1 METLNGHLL
10 DLHQRRKY
18 PAEITLRDGR
28 IHRIREVAS
37 APDRVILPGFVDAHI
52 HIESS
57 MLVPSMF
64 ARIAVRH
71 GTVGTV
77 SDPHEIANVCG
88 AEGVKWMVA
97 DGKRTPFKFH
107 FGVPSCVPATGFETS
122 GAILDVSDTEALL
135 DDPDLHYLAE
145 MMNWP
150 GVLNRDPHV
159 MAKIAAALKR
169 GKKVDGHAPGLR
181 GDAAHAYIAAGIS
194 TDHECSHLDEALH
207 KLAAGMKII
216 IREGSAARNFEAL
229 HPLFLEK
236 SGMLMFGSDDKH
248 PDDLL
253 LGHID
258 RLVLRALSH
267 GYDLYDVLHAACVAP
282 VEHYGMDVGLLREGD
297 NADFIVVDSEHR
309 FQTQQTWING
319 KPAYS
324 DGRITWDSEPSE
336 PINRFHGWTPTL
348 SDLHRQETEPVPV
361 IVAYDGEI
369 VTGRAMADPH
379 AHPDILKL
387 VVVNRYAPGPPAVA
401 WIRGFGVMDGAI
413 ASSVAHDSHNVIA
426 VGSDDESL
434 LRAIGLV
441 MDSGGGI
448 SAANGTHAEG
458 LALPVGGLMSD
469 LPAEDVAKAYQS
481 LDAMAKKM
489 GATVAAP
496 YMLLSFMALLVIPS
510 LKLSDKG
517 LFDGE
522 SFSFL
527 LLAGPD

>member
-1 METLNGHLL
+1 METLSGRLL
-10 DLHQRRKY
+10 DLHQRRIY
-18 PAEITLRDGR
+18 PAEITFSQGR
-28 IHRIREVAS
+28 ITSVHEVDT
-37 APDRVILPGFVDAHI
+37 APDRVMLPGFVDAHI

-71 GTVGTV
+71 GTVATV

-88 AEGVKWMVA
+88 AEGVRWMVA

-107 FGVPSCVPATGFETS
+107 FGVPSCVPATGFETA
-122 GAILDVSDTEALL
+122 GAVLDVADTEALL
-135 DDPDLHYLAE
+135 DNPDLSYLAE

-150 GVLNRDPHV
+150 GVLNRDPQV
-159 MAKIAAALKR
+159 MAKIAAAHQR

-194 TDHECSHLDEALH
+194 TDHECMHLDEALH
-207 KLAAGMKII
+207 KLAAGMNII
-216 IREGSAARNFEAL
+216 IREGSAARNFAAL
-229 HPLFLEK
+229 HPLFHES

-258 RLVLRALSH
+258 RLVVRALSH
-267 GYDLYDVLHAACVAP
+267 GYDLFDVLHAACVAP
-282 VEHYGMDVGLLREGD
+282 VKHYGMDVGLLRVGD
-297 NADFIVVDSEHR
+297 PADFIVVDSETTFR
-309 FQTQQTWING
+309 VLETYIRGETVY
-319 KPAYS
+319 A
-324 DGRITWDSEPSE
+324 DGEVSWASEPVS
-336 PINRFHGWTPTL
+336 PINRFASRTIRKE
-348 SDLHRQETEPVPV
+348 DIHRQENGPVPV
-361 IVAYDGEI
+361 IVAMDGEI
-369 VTGRAMADPH
+369 MTGRVHADPH
-379 AHPDILKL
+379 AHQDILKL
-387 VVVNRYAPGPPAVA
+387 VVVNRYSHEPPAVA
-401 WIRGFGVMDGAI
+401 WIRGFGLTHGAI

-426 VGSDDESL
+426 VGSDDDSL
-434 LRAIGLV
+434 LRAINAV

-448 SAANGTHAEG
+448 SAANRTHAEV

-469 LPAEDVAKAYQS
+469 LPGEDVARAYQT
-481 LDAMAKKM
+481 LDAMAKQM

-517 LFDGE
+517 LFDAE
-522 SFSFL
+522 TFTFIQ
-527 LLAGPD
+527 PD